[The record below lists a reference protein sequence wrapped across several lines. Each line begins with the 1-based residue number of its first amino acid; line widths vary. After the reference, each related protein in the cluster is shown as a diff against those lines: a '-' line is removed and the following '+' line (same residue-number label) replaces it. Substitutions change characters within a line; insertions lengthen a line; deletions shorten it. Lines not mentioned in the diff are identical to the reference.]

1 MRPTLLPLFLALLP
15 VLTCSAQTPPA
26 TNAPAQIQVSSAP
39 ESGSA
44 KKRLEMLKAQPLT
57 VESIF
62 SGDTFPKID
71 LLNRDLVEAAVGPV
85 GETVRFFDAQF
96 NEVTAPK
103 APGRYGALV
112 TFTAAGGL
120 TWKQHL
126 TLYKTPQPYNWP
138 LNAYKFS
145 LQFPPAYGIAPEL
158 AASENWNVVTAATRA
173 FADAQMNND
182 YLARLL
188 AALHD
193 IAADPK
199 RFQGFSY
206 YFIDRC
212 WWADLGRHLGEDQ
225 DYKFLSYIPRDHEP
239 TPKPK
244 PLLLFLHGSGERGS
258 DVQVVRKWGPLNWLE
273 DGHPE
278 PMIVIEPQCPEDEWW
293 DPVRLAR
300 LIDKVSAQYK
310 VDPKRIYVTGL
321 SMGGFGS
328 LEFAATYPDRV
339 AAVASLSGGEN
350 PGLAPRLK
358 NIPIWFFHGA
368 LDPVVP
374 PSASAD
380 LAHVLQK
387 SGGPVEL
394 TIYPKV
400 GHDKWDMTYN
410 NPALYS
416 WFLSHKK

>member
-1 MRPTLLPLFLALLP
+1 MRTPFLPLFLAILP
-15 VLTCSAQTPPA
+15 ALSCAAQTPVPTTA
-26 TNAPAQIQVSSAP
+26 AQVQVSSAP

-44 KKRLEMLKAQPLT
+44 KKRIEMLKAQPLT
-57 VESIF
+57 VDSIF
-62 SGDTFPKID
+62 SGDVFPKID
-71 LLNRDLVEAAVGPV
+71 LLNRDLAEAAVGPI
-85 GETVRFFDAQF
+85 GQTVRFFDGQW

-103 APGRYGALV
+103 APGRYGAIV
-112 TFTAAGGL
+112 NFTAGGGL
-120 TWKQHL
+120 TWTQHV
-126 TLYKTPQPYNWP
+126 TLFKTPQPYYWP

-145 LQFPPAYGIAPEL
+145 VQLPPALGIPPEV

-173 FADAQMNND
+173 FADAQLNND

-193 IAADPK
+193 ISADPK
-199 RFQGFSY
+199 RWQGFSY
-206 YFIDRC
+206 YYIDRA
-212 WWADLGRHLGEDQ
+212 WWAELGRHLGEDQ
-225 DYKFLSYIPRDHEP
+225 DYKYLSYIPKNHDP
-239 TPKPK
+239 NPKPM

-258 DVQVVRKWGPLNWLE
+258 DLQVVKKWGPLTWIE
-273 DGHPE
+273 QGHPQ

-300 LIDKVSAQYK
+300 LIDQVSAQYK

-328 LEFAATYPDRV
+328 LEFAATYPERV
-339 AAVASLSGGEN
+339 TAVASLSGGED

-358 NIPIWFFHGA
+358 TIPIWFFHGA
-368 LDPVVP
+368 QDKTVP

-380 LAHVLQK
+380 LAHALQK
-387 SGGPVEL
+387 IGAPAEL
-394 TIYPKV
+394 TIYPNA
-400 GHDKWDMTYN
+400 GHGKWDVTYG

-416 WFLSHKK
+416 WFLSQKK